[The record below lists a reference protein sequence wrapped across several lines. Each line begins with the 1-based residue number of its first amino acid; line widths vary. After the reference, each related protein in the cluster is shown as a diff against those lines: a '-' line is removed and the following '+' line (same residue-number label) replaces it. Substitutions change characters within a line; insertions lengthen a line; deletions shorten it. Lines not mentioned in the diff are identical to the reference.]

1 MCAVV
6 CVCMCVCGSVSVCES
21 LRGVCVYT
29 EVYIILYILN
39 IYVDLVI
46 QCTMYTIYCTLYIE

>member
-6 CVCMCVCGSVSVCES
+6 LVCVCVHVCGSVSVCES

-29 EVYIILYILN
+29 EVYIILYIEY
-39 IYVDLVI
+39 ICGFSYTVYYVHYI
-46 QCTMYTIYCTLYIE
+46 LYIVH